1 MSEVHYVTATA
12 IDMTGNWP
20 VRVEVHLAEVDGTAA
35 VILGNAPL
43 IDIGDI
49 RSSRLPT
56 PLDLCC
62 DVVGRDDD
70 HTVLIRLGHGATD
83 RQGRDTFRVA
93 AEAVRPETPG
103 EIFERLLLSHHVDPD
118 TLTDVE
124 SAWLAFTEFCQT
136 GFDGLEDDGFV
147 VQWGRYS
154 WTDRTATLSFTRQY
168 ALADRVPWQ
177 VSLDMRFAGFHTL
190 ATGDSGFDF
199 TPPGPA
205 RAAALAAVRATV
217 TENPHLYDLWRAVPR
232 RSALTVE
239 RAD

>member
-1 MSEVHYVTATA
+1 MHYVTATA

-20 VRVEVHLAEVDGTAA
+20 VRVEVHLAEWDGSAA
-35 VILGNAPL
+35 VILGRAPL

-49 RSSRLPT
+49 RGSRLPT

-70 HTVLIRLGHGATD
+70 TVVIRLGHGATD
-83 RQGRDTFRVA
+83 RRGRDTFRVA

-118 TLTDVE
+118 SVTDVE
-124 SAWLAFTEFCQT
+124 SAWLAFTEFVQT
-136 GFDGLEDDGFV
+136 GFDGLGDDCFQ

-154 WTDRTATLSFTRQY
+154 WSDRTATLGLTRRFTLPAPGGP
-168 ALADRVPWQ
+168 ALWQ

-190 ATGDSGFDF
+190 TTGGTGFDG

-205 RAAALAAVRATV
+205 RAAALAAVRATIP
-217 TENPHLYDLWRAVPR
+217 EHPHLYDLWRAVPR
-232 RSALTVE
+232 HSALTFE
-239 RAD
+239 RADQ

>member
-1 MSEVHYVTATA
+1 
-12 IDMTGNWP
+12 MTGNWP

-35 VILGNAPL
+35 VILGHAPL
-43 IDIGDI
+43 IDIGDV
-49 RSSRLPT
+49 RGSRLPT

-70 HTVLIRLGHGATD
+70 HSVLIRLGHGATD

-103 EIFERLLLSHHVDPD
+103 EIFERLLLNYHVAPD
-118 TLTDVE
+118 NVTDVE
-124 SAWLAFTEFCQT
+124 SAWLAFTEFVQT
-136 GFDGLEDDGFV
+136 GFDGLGDDGFLI
-147 VQWGRYS
+147 QWGRYS
-154 WTDRTATLSFTRQY
+154 WSDRTATLSFTRRFTLP
-168 ALADRVPWQ
+168 AAGGPVRWQ

-190 ATGDSGFDF
+190 TTGDSGFDF

-205 RAAALAAVRATV
+205 RAAALAAVRATISE
-217 TENPHLYDLWRAVPR
+217 TPHLYDLWRAVPR
-232 RSALTVE
+232 HTVLTFD